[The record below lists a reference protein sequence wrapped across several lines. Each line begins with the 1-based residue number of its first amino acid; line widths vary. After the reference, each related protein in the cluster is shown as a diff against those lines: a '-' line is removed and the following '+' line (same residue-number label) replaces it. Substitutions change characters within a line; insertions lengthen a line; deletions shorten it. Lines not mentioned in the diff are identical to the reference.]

1 MTRKI
6 TNVALL
12 FERQEHCLK
21 LGYEKEIANSEGPI
35 LTIYMDTEGRHS
47 DLYLFVACL
56 NSPDYI
62 CIKIDQDCLMR
73 YLNNNVILQELIFSC
88 PEQSF
93 LYLWHSNKGQIIV
106 EIPRSLINQYPV
118 ALLSQRIMGI
128 PVGML
133 NQDVIN
139 SLKNDIETW
148 KTQDPKGEEQWFLNE
163 DTKRLI
169 VDAGLY
175 LKE

>member
-1 MTRKI
+1 MPRRI
-6 TNVALL
+6 TNVSLL
-12 FERQEHCLK
+12 FERHEHCLK

-35 LTIYMDTEGRHS
+35 LTIYMDTEGRHW
-47 DLYLFVACL
+47 DLYLLVACQ

-62 CIKIDQDCLMR
+62 CIMIDQDCLMR
-73 YLNNNVILQELIFSC
+73 YLKNKVVLQELIFSC

-106 EIPRSLINQYPV
+106 EIPISLINQYPV
-118 ALLSQRIMGI
+118 VFLSKRILEI
-128 PVGML
+128 PAGML
-133 NQDVIN
+133 NQDVVN
-139 SLKNDIETW
+139 SLITDIETW
-148 KTQDPKGEEQWFLNE
+148 KTKDPLGEEQWFLNE
-163 DTKRLI
+163 ETKQLI